1 MPSVNALAATAA
13 LLGEP
18 ARAAMMEAL
27 FAGQALTATEL
38 AKAAGIAA
46 PTASAHLARLV
57 QGGLVSVHAQ
67 GRHRYHSLAS
77 EEVAA
82 ALESLGNLAL
92 ATAPVRRWPHDQVL
106 RDARLCW
113 DHLAGR
119 LGVALHQA
127 LAGRAWL
134 APAAGGW
141 STTPAGEAGLAEL
154 GVDVAAART
163 ARRFAC
169 DCMDWSERRPHLA
182 GGLGREIAACCLARG
197 WLHRVAPAEGAG
209 SLARRRLA
217 LTPEGARRLDAAL
230 GLRLPA

>member
-13 LLGEP
+13 LMGEP
-18 ARAAMMEAL
+18 ARAAMLEAL

-38 AKAAGIAA
+38 ARVAGIAA

-57 QGGLVSVHAQ
+57 AGGLVSVHTQ
-67 GRHRYHSLAS
+67 GRHRYHSLAG

-82 ALESLGNLAL
+82 ALESLGNLTL
-92 ATAPVRRWPHDQVL
+92 STAPVRRWPHDQVL

-119 LGVALHQA
+119 LGVAVHQA
-127 LAGRAWL
+127 LVGRGWL

-141 STTPAGEAGLAEL
+141 ATTETGQSGLAEL
-154 GVDVAAART
+154 GVDLAAAGT

-182 GGLGREIAACCLARG
+182 GGLGREFAACCLARG
-197 WLHRVAPAEGAG
+197 WLHRVAPGDGAAA
-209 SLARRRLA
+209 LARRRLA
-217 LTPEGARRLDAAL
+217 LTPEGARRLDGAL
-230 GLRLPA
+230 GVRLAA

>member
-13 LLGEP
+13 LMGEP
-18 ARAAMMEAL
+18 ARAAMLEAL

-38 AKAAGIAA
+38 AKVAGIAA

-67 GRHRYHSLAS
+67 GRHRYHALAS

-82 ALESLGNLAL
+82 ALESLGNLTL
-92 ATAPVRRWPHDQVL
+92 ATAPVRRWPHDEAL

-119 LGVALHQA
+119 LGVALHRA
-127 LAGRAWL
+127 LTGRGWL

-141 STTPAGEAGLAEL
+141 ATTAVGQAGLEAL
-154 GVDVAAART
+154 GVNLAAAGT

-182 GGLGREIAACCLARG
+182 GGLGREFAACCLAHG
-197 WLHRVAPAEGAG
+197 WLHRVTPAAGAAA
-209 SLARRRLA
+209 LARRRLA

-230 GLRLPA
+230 GVRLAA